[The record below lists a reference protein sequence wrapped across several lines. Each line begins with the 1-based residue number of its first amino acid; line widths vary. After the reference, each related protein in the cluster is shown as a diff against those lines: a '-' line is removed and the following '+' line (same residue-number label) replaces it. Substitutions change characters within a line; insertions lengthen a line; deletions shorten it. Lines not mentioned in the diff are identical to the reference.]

1 MILLTE
7 IISAIILING
17 LFAVITVLRQ
27 PRDIAATWAWLLVLI
42 LLPVVGFILYLFTGR
57 GLSRKKIFQ
66 SQSQIN
72 DGVLALVDIQ
82 RQENRRN
89 ELLPKK
95 VLSSEAT
102 EMVNLFLNI
111 NNAPVLKDNHVTLYT
126 DGTEKFAALFAD
138 IKKATKSIHIEYY
151 TIYNDQIGNELQA
164 LLVQKAREGVAVNV
178 LYDAWGSQ
186 GATQKW
192 WRPLEEA
199 GGHAWTFFS
208 SKHSITDFRLNFRD
222 HRKIVVLDG
231 TIGYIGGFNVGDQYL
246 GRSAKFGNW
255 RDTHMRI
262 TGNAVLALQVRFLM
276 DWNASVEEA
285 IRLTYSESHFPIAAE
300 ANRGTAAMQIVSS
313 GPDKLD
319 EQIKLG
325 YLKMISSAKKKLWIQ
340 TPYLVPDDSI
350 IDALTTAAMSGVDVR
365 IMTPSMPDH
374 PFIYRATQYY
384 SQLLHEAGIKIYAYQ
399 DGFLHAKTV
408 VMDGHISTIGSAN
421 MDIRSFKLNFE
432 ANAFIYDPK
441 LARQLEQIYLEDIKN
456 AVLLTDEMI
465 AQQSAWLRFKQKFS
479 RLLSPIL

>member
-1 MILLTE
+1 LALLAE
-7 IISAIILING
+7 ITTLIIFINAVLAI
-17 LFAVITVLRQ
+17 ITVLRQ
-27 PRDIAATWAWLLVLI
+27 PRDIAATWAWLLVLM
-42 LLPVVGFILYLFTGR
+42 LLPVGGFILYLFTGR

-72 DGVLALVDIQ
+72 DGILALVDIQ
-82 RQENRRN
+82 RQENRKN

-95 VLSSEAT
+95 MLSSEAT

-126 DGTEKFAALFAD
+126 EGQEKFAALFND
-138 IKKATKSIHIEYY
+138 IRQAQKSIHIEYY
-151 TIYNDQIGNELQA
+151 TIYNDQIGNDLQK
-164 LLVQKAREGVAVNV
+164 LLVEKANAGVTVNV

-186 GATQKW
+186 GASQKW

-199 GGHAWTFFS
+199 GGHARTFFS

-222 HRKIVVLDG
+222 HRKVVVVDSN
-231 TIGYIGGFNVGDQYL
+231 IGYIGGFNVGDQYL
-246 GRSAKFGNW
+246 GRSHKFGNW
-255 RDTHMRI
+255 RDTHMRV

-276 DWNASVEEA
+276 DWNASVESNVQ
-285 IRLTYSESHFPIAAE
+285 LPYSNDLFPKEVASK
-300 ANRGTAAMQIVSS
+300 RGSAAMQIVSS

-325 YLKMISSAKKKLWIQ
+325 YLKMISTAKKRLWIQ

-365 IMTPSMPDH
+365 IMVPNMPDH

-384 SQLLHEAGIKIYAYQ
+384 SQLLHATGVKIYSYQ
-399 DGFLHAKTV
+399 NGFLHAKTV
-408 VMDGHISTIGSAN
+408 VM
-421 MDIRSFKLNFE
+421 
-432 ANAFIYDPK
+432 
-441 LARQLEQIYLEDIKN
+441 
-456 AVLLTDEMI
+456 
-465 AQQSAWLRFKQKFS
+465 
-479 RLLSPIL
+479 

>member
-1 MILLTE
+1 MALLAE
-7 IISAIILING
+7 ITTLIIFINAVLAI
-17 LFAVITVLRQ
+17 ITVLRQ
-27 PRDIAATWAWLLVLI
+27 PRDIAATWAWLLVLM
-42 LLPVVGFILYLFTGR
+42 LLPVGGFILYLFTGR

-72 DGVLALVDIQ
+72 DGILALVDIQ
-82 RQENRRN
+82 RQENRKN

-95 VLSSEAT
+95 MLSSEAT

-126 DGTEKFAALFAD
+126 EGQEKFAALFND
-138 IKKATKSIHIEYY
+138 IRQAQKSIHIEYY
-151 TIYNDQIGNELQA
+151 TIYNDQIGNDLQK
-164 LLVQKAREGVAVNV
+164 LLVEKANAGVTVNV

-199 GGHAWTFFS
+199 GGHARTFFS

-222 HRKIVVLDG
+222 HRKVVVVDSN
-231 TIGYIGGFNVGDQYL
+231 IGYIGGFNVGDQYL
-246 GRSAKFGNW
+246 GRSHKFGNW
-255 RDTHMRI
+255 RDTHMRV

-276 DWNASVEEA
+276 DWNASVESNVQ
-285 IRLTYSESHFPIAAE
+285 LPYSNDLFPKEVASK
-300 ANRGTAAMQIVSS
+300 RGSAAMQIVSS

-325 YLKMISSAKKKLWIQ
+325 YLKMISTAKKRLWIQ

-365 IMTPSMPDH
+365 IMVPNMPDH

-384 SQLLHEAGIKIYAYQ
+384 SQLLHATGVKIYSYQ
-399 DGFLHAKTV
+399 NGFLHAKTV

-441 LARQLEQIYLEDIKN
+441 VAAQLETIYKTDMQH
-456 AVLLTDEMI
+456 AQLLTDEII
-465 AQQSAWLRFKQKFS
+465 AQQSKWIRFKQKFS

>member
-1 MILLTE
+1 M
-7 IISAIILING
+7 
-17 LFAVITVLRQ
+17 
-27 PRDIAATWAWLLVLI
+27 
-42 LLPVVGFILYLFTGR
+42 LLPVGGFILYLFTGR

-72 DGVLALVDIQ
+72 DGILALVDIQ
-82 RQENRRN
+82 RQENRKN

-95 VLSSEAT
+95 MLSSEAT

-126 DGTEKFAALFAD
+126 EGQEKFAALFND
-138 IKKATKSIHIEYY
+138 IRQAQKSIHIEYY
-151 TIYNDQIGNELQA
+151 TIYNDQIGNDLQK
-164 LLVQKAREGVAVNV
+164 LLVEKANAGVTVNV

-186 GATQKW
+186 GASQKW

-199 GGHAWTFFS
+199 GGHARTFFS

-222 HRKIVVLDG
+222 HRKVVVVDSN
-231 TIGYIGGFNVGDQYL
+231 IGYIGGFNVGDQYL
-246 GRSAKFGNW
+246 GRSHKFGNW
-255 RDTHMRI
+255 RDTHMRV

-276 DWNASVEEA
+276 DWNASVESNVQ
-285 IRLTYSESHFPIAAE
+285 LPYSNDLFPKEVASK
-300 ANRGTAAMQIVSS
+300 RGSAAMQIVSS

-325 YLKMISSAKKKLWIQ
+325 YLKMISTAKKRLWIQ

-365 IMTPSMPDH
+365 IMVPNMPDH

-384 SQLLHEAGIKIYAYQ
+384 SQLLHATGVKIYSYQ
-399 DGFLHAKTV
+399 NGFLHAKTV

-441 LARQLEQIYLEDIKN
+441 VAAQLETIYKTDMQH
-456 AVLLTDEMI
+456 AQLLTDEII
-465 AQQSAWLRFKQKFS
+465 AQQSKWIRFKQKFS

>member
-1 MILLTE
+1 LALLAE
-7 IISAIILING
+7 ITTLIIFINAVLAI
-17 LFAVITVLRQ
+17 ITVLRQ
-27 PRDIAATWAWLLVLI
+27 PRDIAATWAWLLVLM
-42 LLPVVGFILYLFTGR
+42 LLPVGGFILYLFTGR

-72 DGVLALVDIQ
+72 DGILALVDIQ
-82 RQENRRN
+82 RQENRKN

-95 VLSSEAT
+95 MLSSEAT

-126 DGTEKFAALFAD
+126 EGQEKFAALFND
-138 IKKATKSIHIEYY
+138 IRQAQKSIHIEYY
-151 TIYNDQIGNELQA
+151 TIYNDQIGNDLQK
-164 LLVQKAREGVAVNV
+164 LLVEKANAGVTVNV

-186 GATQKW
+186 GASQKW

-199 GGHAWTFFS
+199 GGHARTFFS

-222 HRKIVVLDG
+222 HRKVVVVDSN
-231 TIGYIGGFNVGDQYL
+231 IGYIGGFNVGDQYL
-246 GRSAKFGNW
+246 GRSHKFGNW
-255 RDTHMRI
+255 RDTHMRV

-276 DWNASVEEA
+276 DWNASVESNVQ
-285 IRLTYSESHFPIAAE
+285 LPYSNDLFPKEVASK
-300 ANRGTAAMQIVSS
+300 RGSAAMQIVSS

-325 YLKMISSAKKKLWIQ
+325 YLKMISTAKKRLWIQ

-365 IMTPSMPDH
+365 IMVPNMPDH

-384 SQLLHEAGIKIYAYQ
+384 SQLLHATGVKIYSYQ
-399 DGFLHAKTV
+399 NGFLHAKTV

-441 LARQLEQIYLEDIKN
+441 VAAQLETIYKADMQH
-456 AVLLTDEMI
+456 AQLLTDEII
-465 AQQSAWLRFKQKFS
+465 AQQSKWIRFKQKFS

>member
-164 LLVQKAREGVAVNV
+164 LLIQKAQEGVAVNV

-199 GGHAWTFFS
+199 GGHARTFFS

-365 IMTPSMPDH
+365 IMTPNMPDH

-384 SQLLHEAGIKIYAYQ
+384 SQLLHEAGVKIYAYQ

-408 VMDGHISTIGSAN
+408 VMDSHISTIGSAN

-465 AQQSAWLRFKQKFS
+465 AQQSTWLHFKQKFS

>member
-1 MILLTE
+1 MVLLTE

-151 TIYNDQIGNELQA
+151 TIYNDQIGNELQT
-164 LLVQKAREGVAVNV
+164 LLVQKAQEGVAVNV

-199 GGHAWTFFS
+199 GGHARTFFS

-231 TIGYIGGFNVGDQYL
+231 IIGYIGGFNVGDQYL

-262 TGNAVLALQVRFLM
+262 TGNTVLALQVRFLM

-365 IMTPSMPDH
+365 IMTPNMPDH

-384 SQLLHEAGIKIYAYQ
+384 SQLLHEAGVKIYAYQ

-408 VMDGHISTIGSAN
+408 VMDSHISTIGSAN

-465 AQQSAWLRFKQKFS
+465 AQQSTWLHFKQKFS

>member
-164 LLVQKAREGVAVNV
+164 LLVQKAQEGVAVNV

-199 GGHAWTFFS
+199 GGHARTFFS

-384 SQLLHEAGIKIYAYQ
+384 SQLLHEAGVKIYAYQ

-408 VMDGHISTIGSAN
+408 VMDSHISTIGSAN

>member
-1 MILLTE
+1 MALLAE
-7 IISAIILING
+7 ITTLIIFINAVLAI
-17 LFAVITVLRQ
+17 ITVLRQ
-27 PRDIAATWAWLLVLI
+27 PRDIAATWAWLLVLM
-42 LLPVVGFILYLFTGR
+42 LLPVGGFILYLFTGR

-72 DGVLALVDIQ
+72 DGILALVDIQ
-82 RQENRRN
+82 RQENRKN

-95 VLSSEAT
+95 MLSSEAT

-126 DGTEKFAALFAD
+126 EGQEKFAALFND
-138 IKKATKSIHIEYY
+138 IRQAQKSIHIEYY
-151 TIYNDQIGNELQA
+151 TIYNDQIGNDLQK
-164 LLVQKAREGVAVNV
+164 LLVEKANAGVTVNV

-199 GGHAWTFFS
+199 GGHARTFFS

-222 HRKIVVLDG
+222 HRKVVVVDSN
-231 TIGYIGGFNVGDQYL
+231 IGYIGGFNVGDQYL
-246 GRSAKFGNW
+246 GRSHKFGNW
-255 RDTHMRI
+255 RDTHMRV

-276 DWNASVEEA
+276 DWNASVESNVQ
-285 IRLTYSESHFPIAAE
+285 LPYSNDLLPKEVASK
-300 ANRGTAAMQIVSS
+300 RGSAAMQIVSS

-325 YLKMISSAKKKLWIQ
+325 YLKMISTAKKRLWIQ

-365 IMTPSMPDH
+365 IMVPNMPDH

-384 SQLLHEAGIKIYAYQ
+384 SQLLHATGVKIYSYQ
-399 DGFLHAKTV
+399 NGFLHAKTV

-441 LARQLEQIYLEDIKN
+441 VAAQLETIYKTDMQH
-456 AVLLTDEMI
+456 AQLLTDEII
-465 AQQSAWLRFKQKFS
+465 AQQSKWIRFKQKFS

>member
-164 LLVQKAREGVAVNV
+164 LLVQKAQEGVAVNV

-199 GGHAWTFFS
+199 GGHARTFFS

>member
-1 MILLTE
+1 MVLLTE

-164 LLVQKAREGVAVNV
+164 LLVQKAQEGVAVNV

-199 GGHAWTFFS
+199 GGHARTFFS

-365 IMTPSMPDH
+365 IMTPNMPDH

-384 SQLLHEAGIKIYAYQ
+384 SQLLHEAGVKIYAYQ

-408 VMDGHISTIGSAN
+408 VMDSHISTIGSAN

-465 AQQSAWLRFKQKFS
+465 AQQSTWLHFKQKFS

>member
-1 MILLTE
+1 M
-7 IISAIILING
+7 
-17 LFAVITVLRQ
+17 
-27 PRDIAATWAWLLVLI
+27 
-42 LLPVVGFILYLFTGR
+42 LLPVGGFILYLFTGR

-72 DGVLALVDIQ
+72 DGILALVDIQ
-82 RQENRRN
+82 RQENRKN

-95 VLSSEAT
+95 MLSSEAT

-126 DGTEKFAALFAD
+126 EGQEKFAALFND
-138 IKKATKSIHIEYY
+138 IRQAQKSIHIEYY
-151 TIYNDQIGNELQA
+151 TIYNDQIGNDLQK
-164 LLVQKAREGVAVNV
+164 LLVEKANAGVTVNV

-199 GGHAWTFFS
+199 GGHARTFFS

-222 HRKIVVLDG
+222 HRKVVVVDSN
-231 TIGYIGGFNVGDQYL
+231 IGYIGGFNVGDQYL
-246 GRSAKFGNW
+246 GRSHKFGNW
-255 RDTHMRI
+255 RDTHMRV

-276 DWNASVEEA
+276 DWNASVESNVQ
-285 IRLTYSESHFPIAAE
+285 LPYSNDLFPKEVASK
-300 ANRGTAAMQIVSS
+300 RGSAAMQIVSS

-325 YLKMISSAKKKLWIQ
+325 YLKMISTAKKRLWIQ

-365 IMTPSMPDH
+365 IMVPNMPDH

-384 SQLLHEAGIKIYAYQ
+384 SQLLHATGVKIYSYQ
-399 DGFLHAKTV
+399 NGFLHAKTV

-441 LARQLEQIYLEDIKN
+441 VAAQLETIYKTDMQH
-456 AVLLTDEMI
+456 AQLLTDEII
-465 AQQSAWLRFKQKFS
+465 AQQSKWIRFKQKFS